1 MYKENKLENV
11 SNVATAAR
19 AKLFWIEMMLTNL
32 NESVKLERQDI
43 VGVIDYLDGIY
54 MDLEPVENYL
64 SNLIK
69 EDAQ

>member
-1 MYKENKLENV
+1 VYKENKLENV